1 MSPKKILIVE
11 DMSILLDGLVQ
22 AIDSDPDFEVAGK
35 IRDASQVLDFL
46 SSHPIDLLLTD
57 IRTDNGENALNYLGE
72 IHQAHPDMKIVVM
85 TGVPELSYQ
94 ERAKSLGA
102 DSFVYKNI
110 SNEEL
115 LTTLHRTLQGEQAF
129 SKGPCD
135 DFLTTLT
142 KTEMMVLRKFC
153 EGYDRKEIAQM
164 LNLSEN
170 TIKFHIKSI
179 LEKTDYPSMARLAIY
194 VVSNNYIVVDD

>member
-110 SNEEL
+110 SHEEL
-115 LTTLHRTLQGEQAF
+115 LTTLHHTLQGEQAF

-135 DFLTTLT
+135 DFLTSLT
-142 KTEMMVLRKFC
+142 K
-153 EGYDRKEIAQM
+153 DRK
-164 LNLSEN
+164 S
-170 TIKFHIKSI
+170 
-179 LEKTDYPSMARLAIY
+179 
-194 VVSNNYIVVDD
+194 VV

>member
-1 MSPKKILIVE
+1 M
-11 DMSILLDGLVQ
+11 
-22 AIDSDPDFEVAGK
+22 
-35 IRDASQVLDFL
+35 
-46 SSHPIDLLLTD
+46 
-57 IRTDNGENALNYLGE
+57 
-72 IHQAHPDMKIVVM
+72 
-85 TGVPELSYQ
+85 
-94 ERAKSLGA
+94 
-102 DSFVYKNI
+102 
-110 SNEEL
+110 
-115 LTTLHRTLQGEQAF
+115 TLHRTLQGEQAF